1 MLIRKRIVN
10 CPYFDGA
17 WIDKIKLD
25 HWIHNAR
32 AVLFLYLI
40 EFIGQQ
46 YKKMFYF
53 IAHVVR

>member
-10 CPYFDGA
+10 CPYFDGAWIDKIDGA

-46 YKKMFYF
+46 
-53 IAHVVR
+53 